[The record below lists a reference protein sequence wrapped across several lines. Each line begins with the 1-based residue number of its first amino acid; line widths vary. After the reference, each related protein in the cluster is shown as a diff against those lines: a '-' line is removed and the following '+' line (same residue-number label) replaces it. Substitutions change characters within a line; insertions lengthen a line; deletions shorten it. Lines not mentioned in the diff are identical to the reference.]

1 MKKHETTATYSQHNL
16 LFTRS
21 GAAAHSPGSLT
32 TGAYVNARRVLA
44 KFTKLA
50 LAASGLLLT
59 VTAPTLQAQTI
70 GVSIPAATHGWAGGL
85 NFHAE
90 QTKERLEATNPGLKV
105 VLVTANSASEQ
116 ANDLEDLVA
125 IHQMDALVIL
135 PFESA
140 PLTGPVRNAKRRGVF
155 VTVVD
160 RGLSEPGIHDVYV
173 AGNNA
178 EMGRVSG
185 DYIKERLNGGG
196 KIVVLRGM
204 PTVID
209 EQRFNG
215 FMSALEGS
223 DVEVLDDQYANWN
236 RDDGFT
242 VMQDFLSRFSKIDAV
257 WAQDDDIAI
266 GVIQAIRQ
274 ARRQDELFVVGGGGM
289 KDIVKRV
296 MDGDELTPVDVLYPP
311 SMISTAMELTALKLI
326 SNTPIEGE
334 YILGSPLITQDNA
347 EDYYFPN
354 SPF

>member
-1 MKKHETTATYSQHNL
+1 MLANVKRLIQAGTLLATS
-16 LFTRS
+16 TI
-21 GAAAHSPGSLT
+21 
-32 TGAYVNARRVLA
+32 
-44 KFTKLA
+44 A
-50 LAASGLLLT
+50 LSA
-59 VTAPTLQAQTI
+59 QAQTI

-90 QTKERLEATNPGLKV
+90 QTKARLEQAYPDLKV
-105 VLVTANSASEQ
+105 VLVTAGSASEQ

-125 IHQMDALVIL
+125 IHRMDALVIL

-160 RGLSEPGIHDVYV
+160 RGLSEPGIQDVYV

-178 EMGRVSG
+178 EMGRVSAE
-185 DYIKERLNGGG
+185 YISERLDGEG

-209 EQRFNG
+209 EQRFDG
-215 FMSALEGS
+215 FMSAIEGS

-242 VMQDFLSRFSKIDAV
+242 VMQDFLSRFPKIDAV

-266 GVIQAIRQ
+266 GVIQAVRQ
-274 ARRQDELFVVGGGGM
+274 ARRQDELFIVGGGGM

-296 MDGDELTPVDVLYPP
+296 MDGNELTPVDVLYPP
-311 SMISTAMELTALKLI
+311 SMISTAMELTALKFV
-326 SNTPIEGE
+326 SGSPIEGE

-347 EDYYFPN
+347 EDYYFPD